1 MVTGGGLLFIIAAA
15 IAFIVVASSK
25 YKIHPFIVLLIAT
38 LFTGLAVRMPLN
50 EIATTANEGFGQMMR
65 HIGLV
70 VILGTLIGTVLEKSG
85 ATLTIANAI
94 IKLFGEGRPIAA
106 VTIIGAVIGIPIFC
120 DSGFVILSSL
130 TKPLAVKT
138 KKSYAAIT
146 CGLASGL
153 YITHTLLPPH
163 PGSIAGAA
171 NLGLGQSLG
180 TVIMIGFIISV
191 PVTVVAWWFSSRH
204 ATKVVFDMN
213 EETKEEE
220 EIAEH
225 VKLPALYRSLLPVVV
240 PIILITIGS
249 LALLM
254 PMPPTIKN
262 IFEFFGS
269 PLIALS
275 IGLAL
280 SLLLISKQQVTQFQ
294 AWMKEGVMHA
304 GSILILVG
312 AGGVFG
318 AILKKTAL
326 ADIVKN
332 IAAQSEGSMLLF
344 LAIAWL
350 MGVLLKTAQ
359 GSTTSAII
367 IVTSIMAPL
376 AASAGFNTNMELS
389 ILLAA
394 VAGGTM
400 VISHAND
407 AYFWVISQF
416 SGLSMQQTYKTFS
429 LATVF
434 MGISVLIMVLLIAM
448 VAL

>member
-1 MVTGGGLLFIIAAA
+1 MVSGPWLLLIIAVA
-15 IAFIVVASSK
+15 IVFIVIASSR
-25 YKIHPFIVLLIAT
+25 YKIHPFIVLLLAT
-38 LFTGLAVRMPLN
+38 LFTGLTVRIPIN
-50 EIATTANEGFGQMMR
+50 EIAATANDGFGQMMK

-94 IKLFGEGRPIAA
+94 IELFGAGRPIAA
-106 VTIIGAVIGIPIFC
+106 ITIIGTVIGIPIFC

-130 TKPLAVKT
+130 TKPLAQKT

-180 TVIMIGFIISV
+180 NVIMIGFIISV
-191 PVTVVAWWFSSRH
+191 PVTFVAWWYSSRR
-204 ATKVVFDMN
+204 ASKIPYEM
-213 EETKEEE
+213 EER
-220 EIAEH
+220 EIDTSTQMQ
-225 VKLPALYRSLLPVVV
+225 LPELYKSLLPVVV
-240 PIILITIGS
+240 PIILIAVGS
-249 LALLM
+249 MALLL
-254 PMPPTIKN
+254 PMPPYSKSLI
-262 IFEFFGS
+262 EFFGS
-269 PLIALS
+269 PLLALS

-280 SLLLISKQQVTQFQ
+280 CLLLIKKQQLKQFQ
-294 AWMKEGVMHA
+294 QWIKEGVMHA

-312 AGGVFG
+312 AGGMFG
-318 AILKKTAL
+318 AILKKTPL
-326 ADIVKN
+326 ADVVKN

-344 LAIAWL
+344 LLIAWL

-367 IVTSIMAPL
+367 IVTSIMSPL
-376 AASAGFNTNMELS
+376 AASAGFDTSWELS
-389 ILLAA
+389 LLLAA
-394 VAGGTM
+394 IAGGAM
-400 VISHAND
+400 VVSHAND

-434 MGISVLIMVLLIAM
+434 MGISVLIMVLLL
-448 VAL
+448 ALVIL

>member
-1 MVTGGGLLFIIAAA
+1 MVTGTGLLFIIAAA
-15 IAFIVVASSK
+15 IVFIVAASSK
-25 YKIHPFIVLLIAT
+25 YKIHPFIVLLMAT
-38 LFTGLAVRMPLN
+38 LLTGFAVRMPLN
-50 EIATTANEGFGQMMR
+50 EIVSTANEGFGQMMR
-65 HIGLV
+65 HIGLI
-70 VILGTLIGTVLEKSG
+70 VILGTLIGSVLEKSG

-94 IKLFGEGRPIAA
+94 IKLFGAGRPIAA
-106 VTIIGAVIGIPIFC
+106 ITIIGTVIGIPIFC

-130 TKPLAVKT
+130 AKPLAQKT

-180 TVIMIGFIISV
+180 TVIMIGFIISI
-191 PVTVVAWWFSSRH
+191 PVTVVAWWYSSRR
-204 ATKVVFDMN
+204 ATKVHYSL
-213 EETKEEE
+213 EEE
-220 EIAEH
+220 VTDNTKQIL
-225 VKLPALYRSLLPVVV
+225 LPILYKSLLPVIT
-240 PIILITIGS
+240 PILLIAIGS
-249 LALLM
+249 LALLI
-254 PMPPTIKN
+254 PMPITIKN
-262 IFEFFGS
+262 KIEFFGS

-280 SLLLISKQQVTQFQ
+280 SLLLISKQHTKQFQ
-294 AWMKEGVMHA
+294 QWMKEGVMHA

-332 IAAQSEGSMLLF
+332 MAAQSEGSMLLF
-344 LAIAWL
+344 LVIAWL

-376 AASAGFNTNMELS
+376 AAGAGFDTSIELS
-389 ILLAA
+389 LLLAA
-394 VAGGTM
+394 VAGGAM
-400 VISHAND
+400 VVSHAND

-434 MGISVLIMVLLIAM
+434 MGGSVLIMVLLLAL

>member
-1 MVTGGGLLFIIAAA
+1 MVTGTGLLFIIAAA
-15 IAFIVVASSK
+15 IVFIIIASSRL
-25 YKIHPFIVLLIAT
+25 KIHPFIVLLIAT
-38 LFTGLAVRMPLN
+38 LLTGFAVGMPLN
-50 EIATTANEGFGQMMR
+50 EMVITANEGFGQMMR

-70 VILGTLIGTVLEKSG
+70 VILGTLIGTVLEKTG

-94 IKLFGEGRPIAA
+94 IQLFGAGRPIAA
-106 VTIIGAVIGIPIFC
+106 ITIIGTIVGIPIFC

-130 TKPLAVKT
+130 AKPLAQKT
-138 KKSYAAIT
+138 KKSYTAIT

-171 NLGLGQSLG
+171 NLGIGQSLG
-180 TVIMIGFIISV
+180 TVILIGFIISI
-191 PVTVVAWWFSSRH
+191 PVTVVAWWYSSRR
-204 ATKVVFDMN
+204 AAKVYYELV
-213 EETKEEE
+213 EETTETVTPME
-220 EIAEH
+220 
-225 VKLPALYRSLLPVVV
+225 LPALYKSLLPVIT
-240 PIILITIGS
+240 PIVLIATGS
-249 LALLM
+249 LTMLVSM
-254 PMPPTIKN
+254 NESTKSKI
-262 IFEFFGS
+262 EFFGS

-280 SLLLISKQQVTQFQ
+280 SLLLVSKNQVKQFQ
-294 AWMKEGVMHA
+294 LWMREGVSHA

-318 AILKKTAL
+318 AVLKKTAL

-332 IAAQSEGSMLLF
+332 IAAQNEGSMLLF
-344 LAIAWL
+344 LVIAWL

-376 AASAGFNTNMELS
+376 ATAAGFDTPIELS
-389 ILLAA
+389 LLLAA
-394 VAGGTM
+394 IAGGAM
-400 VISHAND
+400 AVSHAND

-416 SGLSMQQTYKTFS
+416 SGLNMQQTYKTFS
-429 LATVF
+429 LATIF
-434 MGISVLIMVLLIAM
+434 MGISVLIMVLLL
-448 VAL
+448 ALVVL

>member
-1 MVTGGGLLFIIAAA
+1 MVTGAGLLLIIAAA
-15 IAFIVVASSK
+15 IAFIVIASSK
-25 YKIHPFIVLLIAT
+25 YKVHPFIVLLIAT

-50 EIATTANEGFGQMMR
+50 EIATTANDGFGNMMR

-94 IKLFGEGRPIAA
+94 IKLFGAGRPVAA
-106 VTIIGAVIGIPIFC
+106 ITIIGAVIGIPIFC

-180 TVIMIGFIISV
+180 TVILIGFIISI
-191 PVTVVAWWFSSRH
+191 PVTFVAWWFSSRR
-204 ATKVVFDMN
+204 ATKVAYEMEEADVVSKN
-213 EETKEEE
+213 ERQ
-220 EIAEH
+220 
-225 VKLPALYRSLLPVVV
+225 LPALYKSLLPVIT
-240 PIILITIGS
+240 PIILITVGS
-249 LALLM
+249 LTLM
-254 PMPPTIKN
+254 VAMPATLKN
-262 IFEFFGS
+262 IIEFFGS
-269 PLIALS
+269 PLLALS

-280 SLLLISKQQVTQFQ
+280 SLLLISKEQLKQFQ
-294 AWMKEGVMHA
+294 QWMKEGVMHA

-326 ADIVKN
+326 ANIVKN
-332 IAAQSEGSMLLF
+332 VAEQSEGSMLVF
-344 LAIAWL
+344 LVIAWL

-376 AASAGFNTNMELS
+376 AASAGFDTSMELS
-389 ILLAA
+389 LLLASI
-394 VAGGTM
+394 AGGTM
-400 VISHAND
+400 VVSHAND

-416 SGLSMQQTYKTFS
+416 SGLSMPQTYKTFS

-434 MGISVLIMVLLIAM
+434 MGVSVLIMVLLL
-448 VAL
+448 ALVVI

>member
-1 MVTGGGLLFIIAAA
+1 M
-15 IAFIVVASSK
+15 
-25 YKIHPFIVLLIAT
+25 
-38 LFTGLAVRMPLN
+38 
-50 EIATTANEGFGQMMR
+50 
-65 HIGLV
+65 
-70 VILGTLIGTVLEKSG
+70 GTLIGTVLEKSG

-94 IKLFGEGRPIAA
+94 IKLFGAGRPIAA
-106 VTIIGAVIGIPIFC
+106 VTIIGTVIGIPIFC

-130 TKPLAVKT
+130 TKPLAQKT

-180 TVIMIGFIISV
+180 TVIMIGFIISI
-191 PVTVVAWWFSSRH
+191 PVTFVAWWYSSRR
-204 ATKVVFDMN
+204 ATKVPYDM
-213 EETKEEE
+213 EEADEDSTRQLQ
-220 EIAEH
+220 
-225 VKLPALYRSLLPVVV
+225 LPVLYKSLLPVVT

-249 LALLM
+249 LALLV
-254 PMPPTIKN
+254 PMPETTKN
-262 IFEFFGS
+262 IIEFFGS
-269 PLIALS
+269 PLLALS

-280 SLLLISKQQVTQFQ
+280 CLLLVSKQQLKQFQ
-294 AWMKEGVMHA
+294 QWMKEGVMHA
-304 GSILILVG
+304 GNILILVG

-332 IAAQSEGSMLLF
+332 MAAQSEGSMLLF
-344 LAIAWL
+344 LVIAWL

-376 AASAGFNTNMELS
+376 AASAGFDTNMELS
-389 ILLAA
+389 LLLAA
-394 VAGGTM
+394 IAGGAM
-400 VISHAND
+400 VVSHAND

-434 MGISVLIMVLLIAM
+434 MGVSVLIMVLLLGL
-448 VAL
+448 VVL

>member
-1 MVTGGGLLFIIAAA
+1 
-15 IAFIVVASSK
+15 
-25 YKIHPFIVLLIAT
+25 
-38 LFTGLAVRMPLN
+38 
-50 EIATTANEGFGQMMR
+50 MMR

-70 VILGTLIGTVLEKSG
+70 VILGTLIGAVLEKSG

-106 VTIIGAVIGIPIFC
+106 ITIIGAVIGIPIFC

-130 TKPLAVKT
+130 SKPLAQKT

-180 TVIMIGFIISV
+180 TVIMIGLIISV
-191 PVTVVAWWFSSRH
+191 PVTIVAWWFSSRQ
-204 ATKVVFDMN
+204 ASKVHYDIVD
-213 EETKEEE
+213 EDEALIDHK
-220 EIAEH
+220 
-225 VKLPALYRSLLPVVV
+225 KLPALYKSLLPVVI
-240 PIILITIGS
+240 PILLITIGS

-254 PMPPTIKN
+254 PIAADLKTFI
-262 IFEFFGS
+262 EFFGS
-269 PLIALS
+269 PLIALC

-280 SLLLISKQQVTQFQ
+280 TLLLISKAQLKQFQ
-294 AWMKEGVMHA
+294 LWMKEGVMHA

-326 ADIVKN
+326 ADIVKG
-332 IAAQSEGSMLLF
+332 IAAQSEGSIILF
-344 LAIAWL
+344 LIIGWL

-376 AASAGFNTNMELS
+376 ATNAGFDTNIELS
-389 ILLAA
+389 LLLAA
-394 VAGGTM
+394 IAGGSM
-400 VISHAND
+400 VVSHAND

-429 LATVF
+429 FATVF
-434 MGISVLIMVLLIAM
+434 MGISVLIMVLLL
-448 VAL
+448 ALVVL